1 MKEVLTKSFLIILA
15 VGLFY
20 VIFLRECKK
29 NDCPPKGYTLV
40 TDMFIDSLISEANK
54 PPTIIIRD
62 SIIYRDTIIY
72 IIKEVPKHVE
82 LTPEVNIY
90 RDSIYND
97 SIRVWTE
104 LLVTGEVELWNQW
117 YQPII
122 HYRTITEKVN
132 VPYPVI
138 EKVPY
143 CNNSLYISGL
153 AGAMGKDF
161 AIGVGLDYI
170 SNNKIYGMQYNRVGD
185 NNLIQGK
192 LGFNIRLRKK

>member
-1 MKEVLTKSFLIILA
+1 MKDVLTKSFLIVLA
-15 VGLFY
+15 IGLFY
-20 VIFLRECKK
+20 LIFLRECGTS
-29 NDCPPKGYTLV
+29 CPPKGHALV
-40 TDMFIDSLISEANK
+40 TEGFIDSLIAVANK
-54 PPTIIIRD
+54 PPVVIIKD
-62 SIIYRDTIIY
+62 SIVYRDTIIY
-72 IIKEVPKHVE
+72 IIKNVPIPVDVTTE
-82 LTPEVNIY
+82 TSIY

-104 LLVTGEVELWNQW
+104 LLVDGSIQRWDQW

-143 CNNSLYISGL
+143 CGNALYLSGL

-161 AIGVGLDYI
+161 AIGVGADFVT
-170 SNNKIYGMQYNRVGD
+170 NNRLYGIQYNRIGNGNV
-185 NNLIQGK
+185 IQGK
-192 LGFNIRLRKK
+192 LGLKIKFKK

>member
-1 MKEVLTKSFLIILA
+1 MKDVLTKSFLIVLA
-15 VGLFY
+15 IGLFY
-20 VIFLRECKK
+20 LIFLRECKQT
-29 NDCPPKGYTLV
+29 DCPPKDYQLV
-40 TDMFIDSLISEANK
+40 SNEFMDSLIAVANK
-54 PPTIIIRD
+54 PPVIIVKD
-62 SIIYRDTIIY
+62 SIVYRDTIIY
-72 IIKEVPKHVE
+72 IIKKVPDPIIV
-82 LTPEVNIY
+82 TPETNVY

-104 LLVTGEVELWNQW
+104 LHVDGTVQWWDQW

-143 CNNSLYISGL
+143 CGNALYLSGL

-161 AIGVGLDYI
+161 AIGIGADFVT
-170 SNNKIYGMQYNRVGD
+170 NNRLYGIQYNRIGD
-185 NNLIQGK
+185 ANVIQGK
-192 LGFNIRLRKK
+192 LGLKIKFKK